1 MVSLLRPLL
10 FQRALILKRE
20 DWVADVII
28 GSSGT
33 LHAVLSQLFI
43 ETFQIRPIV
52 NRFFCNLEGEILVNG
67 KIVENEIIRTAHQ
80 LSEVH
85 MNCGSVTFTVDIRPS
100 PHRNIT
106 TRPRLD
112 IPNCVSRFCWIVNHD
127 LVLKTAPGRMC
138 SGLVYPRTGPK
149 VDSQYVWS
157 SWSWHRKLFG
167 TLSTCLL
174 RLAEPRYQPQRKN
187 GVPQKRNKV
196 HEPWSSSL

>member
-1 MVSLLRPLL
+1 
-10 FQRALILKRE
+10 
-20 DWVADVII
+20 
-28 GSSGT
+28 
-33 LHAVLSQLFI
+33 
-43 ETFQIRPIV
+43 
-52 NRFFCNLEGEILVNG
+52 
-67 KIVENEIIRTAHQ
+67 
-80 LSEVH
+80 

-112 IPNCVSRFCWIVNHD
+112 IPNCVYRFCWIVNHD

-187 GVPQKRNKV
+187 AVPQKETRSMNPGPHHYKSHKFCANRLLNLLQTRLRLSNLTRHLE
-196 HEPWSSSL
+196 HEMLGVEPFITILIYITRPHVKAAAEMCA